1 MTTAT
6 ASFADGTVSTRLRGR
21 IMKAIIYR
29 DNGAADVLQ
38 FVDRDLPEP
47 APGEVRVR
55 VAVSGV
61 NPTDWQ
67 ARSGAGH
74 PKHFAEVTPHLDG
87 AGTIDAVG
95 EGVDRSRVGQRVWLF
110 MAAAGRPTGTAA
122 EFTVVPAE
130 QAVPLPDEAGFDV
143 GAALGVP
150 ALTAHRALTVAEDG
164 PRRLSPGALDGKVVL
179 AAGGAGAVGHA
190 VIQLARWAGA
200 TVISTVSS
208 PRKARLA
215 TAAGAHHVINY
226 REGDPAAEIRAVA
239 RDGVDLVAEVALGTN
254 LALDLAVLRTRGTI
268 ATYAN
273 DGGKPVEL
281 NVLQNMVLNTRLQFL
296 VLYTAGPEAR
306 AAAAQDV
313 AAALRDGAL
322 PVGEEHGL
330 PLLRFPLDRT
340 ADAHRAVE
348 SRTVG
353 KVLVDVAS

>member
-1 MTTAT
+1 
-6 ASFADGTVSTRLRGR
+6 
-21 IMKAIIYR
+21 MKAIIYH
-29 DNGAADVLQ
+29 DNGAPDVLR

-47 APGEVRVR
+47 GPGEVRVR

-74 PKHFAEVTPHLDG
+74 PKRFSEITPHLDG

-95 EGVDRSRVGQRVWLF
+95 EGVDRSRVGERVWLF

-143 GAALGVP
+143 GASLGVP

-164 PRRLSPGALDGKVVL
+164 PHRLRPGALDGKVVL

-200 TVISTVSS
+200 TVISTVSG
-208 PRKARLA
+208 PEKARLA
-215 TAAGAHHVINY
+215 GAAGAHHVIDY
-226 REGDPAAEIRAVA
+226 RGGDPAADIREITP
-239 RDGVDLVAEVALGTN
+239 DGVDIIAEVALGTN

-268 ATYAN
+268 STYAN
-273 DGGKPVEL
+273 DGGVPVEL
-281 NVLQNMVLNTRLQFL
+281 DVPRNMVLNARFQFL
-296 VLYTAGPEAR
+296 ILYLAGPEAR

-313 AAALRDGAL
+313 AAAVRDGAL

-330 PLLRFPLDRT
+330 PLTRFPLDRT

-353 KVLVDVAS
+353 KVLVDVGS

>member
-1 MTTAT
+1 
-6 ASFADGTVSTRLRGR
+6 
-21 IMKAIIYR
+21 MKAVVYR
-29 DNGAADVLQ
+29 DNGGPEVLQ
-38 FVDRDLPEP
+38 VVDRERPVP

-67 ARSGAGH
+67 ARAGRAH
-74 PKHFAEVTPHLDG
+74 AKAFPEITPHLDG
-87 AGTIDAVG
+87 AGVIDAVG
-95 EGVDRSRVGQRVWLF
+95 EGVDPSRVGQRVWLF

-122 EFTVVPAE
+122 EFTVVPAA
-130 QAVPLPDEAGFDV
+130 QAVPLPDETGFDV
-143 GAALGVP
+143 GASLGVP

-164 PRRLSPGALDGKVVL
+164 PRRLRPGALSGRVVL

-208 PRKARLA
+208 PDKARLA
-215 TAAGAHHVINY
+215 KAAGAHDVIDY
-226 REGDPAAEIRAVA
+226 RQGDPAAEIRAA
-239 RDGVDLVAEVALGTN
+239 APDGVDIVTEVALGAN

-268 ATYAN
+268 STFAN
-273 DGGKPVEL
+273 EGGKPVEL

-296 VLYTAGPEAR
+296 VLYTAGPDVR
-306 AAAAQDV
+306 AAAVEDV
-313 AAALRDGAL
+313 AAAVRDGAL

-330 PLLRFPLDRT
+330 PLVRFPLART

-348 SRTVG
+348 GGAVG
-353 KVLVDVAS
+353 KVLIDVTS